1 MQDLRFHI
9 LDQDTAHMLVG
20 ADVFDNPVDPDQCAG
35 FIADAGHMMVFATLA
50 DRVVGMAS
58 GTVLRHPDKQ
68 PALFVNEVGVDE
80 ERKSGGWWEW
90 NPSKSSLEYLWRT
103 GRLCICH
110 RKKFQ
115 KVYDL
120 TSNVIPAGHLEPMES
135 LIEAAAREP
144 ASLPAFVPAACSV
157 TSYCP
162 AAEKPQF

>member
-80 ERKSGGWWEW
+80 ELRNQGIGAALTQRLLGMAREQGCKGIWLATEGDNTPARALYRKLGARET
-90 NPSKSSLEYLWRT
+90 EE
-103 GRLCICH
+103 IV
-110 RKKFQ
+110 
-115 KVYDL
+115 VYDWDG
-120 TSNVIPAGHLEPMES
+120 AMDD
-135 LIEAAAREP
+135 
-144 ASLPAFVPAACSV
+144 
-157 TSYCP
+157 
-162 AAEKPQF
+162 

>member
-20 ADVFDNPVDPDQCAG
+20 ADVFDNPVDPEQCAG

-80 ERKSGGWWEW
+80 ELRNQGIGAALTQRLLDLARAQGCKGIWLATEGDNAPARALYRKLGARETQ
-90 NPSKSSLEYLWRT
+90 E
-103 GRLCICH
+103 IV
-110 RKKFQ
+110 
-115 KVYDL
+115 VYDWDG
-120 TSNVIPAGHLEPMES
+120 AMD
-135 LIEAAAREP
+135 A
-144 ASLPAFVPAACSV
+144 
-157 TSYCP
+157 
-162 AAEKPQF
+162 

>member
-80 ERKSGGWWEW
+80 ELRNQGIGAALTQRLLDMARAQGCQGIWLATEGDNASARALYRKLGARET
-90 NPSKSSLEYLWRT
+90 EE
-103 GRLCICH
+103 IV
-110 RKKFQ
+110 
-115 KVYDL
+115 VYDWDG
-120 TSNVIPAGHLEPMES
+120 AMDD
-135 LIEAAAREP
+135 
-144 ASLPAFVPAACSV
+144 
-157 TSYCP
+157 
-162 AAEKPQF
+162 